1 MDTTWEILTW
11 SREEE
16 IYCDGDQTLEQVA
29 QRDYVI
35 SFLGDFYSPTG
46 RNPEVTGSNW
56 TYFEQEG
63 CFRWQG
69 ILSILNNSMV
79 SELIIVHHLHWC
91 NTEICETIWS
101 LVYLFLMNYSH
112 QKK

>member
-63 CFRWQG
+63 CFRGQG

-79 SELIIVHHLHWC
+79 S
-91 NTEICETIWS
+91 
-101 LVYLFLMNYSH
+101 
-112 QKK
+112 